1 MAVRGQKLKQGVI
14 AAILQAFPD
23 NCFYDES
30 KKEMRFEGIEDG
42 ERVQIKISFTAAKDI
57 VERDIPIQSTID
69 NNTQEQSI
77 EYTEQ
82 EKKETEFLL
91 KGLKG
96 KI

>member
-23 NCFYDES
+23 NCFYDEN

-57 VERDIPIQSTID
+57 VERDNPIQSTIE
-69 NNTQEQSI
+69 NKTEEQSI
-77 EYTEQ
+77 KYTEE
-82 EKKETEFLL
+82 EKKEVEFLL
-91 KGLKG
+91 EGIK
-96 KI
+96 